1 MRCLIIDDDESP
13 RRLLTRLIE
22 RSGHIAVAV
31 RDGRSAAEEM
41 QRQAFDVAIVDLE
54 LGGESGTTAIGALR
68 QINPHLRVL
77 VVSGYDDRRHVLSA
91 LEAGADGYIVKD
103 EVSESLASS
112 LQSVR
117 AGYTPLS
124 PRVAAV
130 MLRQLRK
137 ALPRP
142 PVEAKTDCGTDRGT
156 DPSASQGL
164 ARVALEKRPTDLA
177 DGTGSHAC
185 IRDRKPVSDQ
195 E

>member
-13 RRLLTRLIE
+13 RRLLTHLIE
-22 RSGHIAVAV
+22 RSGHSAVAV
-31 RDGRSAAEEM
+31 RDGRSATAEME
-41 QRQAFDVAIVDLE
+41 RQAFDVAIVDLE
-54 LGGESGTTAIGALR
+54 LAGESGITTIAALR

-103 EVSESLASS
+103 EVSDSLAAS

-130 MLRQLRK
+130 MLRHLRK
-137 ALPRP
+137 SLPRP
-142 PVEAKTDCGTDRGT
+142 PVEARAPRSLG
-156 DPSASQGL
+156 QGL
-164 ARVALEKRPTDLA
+164 ARVAVSKRSPDLA
-177 DGTGSHAC
+177 DGTGPHAC
-185 IRDRKPVSDQ
+185 VPDEKPVSD
-195 E
+195 EE

>member
-22 RSGHIAVAV
+22 RSGHSAVAV
-31 RDGRSAAEEM
+31 RDGRAAEEEM
-41 QRQAFDVAIVDLE
+41 HRQAFDVAIVDLE
-54 LGGESGTTAIGALR
+54 LGGESGTAAIGALR

-77 VVSGYDDRRHVLSA
+77 VVSGYDDRRHVLAA

-103 EVSESLASS
+103 EVSESLTSS

-137 ALPRP
+137 ALPWP
-142 PVEAKTDCGTDRGT
+142 PIEAKADSSTT
-156 DPSASQGL
+156 QGL

-177 DGTGSHAC
+177 AGTGSHAC
-185 IRDRKPVSDQ
+185 IAGRKPVSD
-195 E
+195 EE